1 MELQHV
7 NVKIYVEG
15 DLTVDPARFI
25 KVFHEWIQEDAL
37 DEMLIDVADY
47 RHVPAGPGVLLIAH
61 EADYSMDNTDN
72 RWGLRYNRKS
82 MLEGDNENRF
92 RQALRSAAN
101 ACRLLEARLA
111 DESVPLKFSR
121 HEFELF
127 INDRALAPNSPE
139 TFAACRPELEAFL
152 EWKGD
157 SARLEQIRALSSLA
171 SIRSVIQHEQL
182 GLGHAVLTAKAL
194 VGDETFAV
202 FLPDD
207 VIDAPTPAIQQLLDV
222 HQRTGG
228 SVLAVLRVPRE
239 EISRYGIVGGEECG
253 PRTYRVRRLVEKPQA
268 ADAPSNLAIIG
279 RYVLSPKVFE
289 ALERAKPGAVGE
301 IQLTDGIDG
310 LLEEEEVYALEFEGE
325 LLDAG
330 TPLGLL
336 KASVR
341 TALKRPDLAEE
352 FGSWLREQVARLE

>member
-61 EADYSMDNTDN
+61 EADYSMDNADN

-82 MLEGDNENRF
+82 KLEGDNENRF
-92 RQALRSAAN
+92 RQALWSTAN

-152 EWKGD
+152 EN
-157 SARLEQIRALSSLA
+157 
-171 SIRSVIQHEQL
+171 V
-182 GLGHAVLTAKAL
+182 LGHDEFCLEHHSAPRSHFGVTVKVAK
-194 VGDETFAV
+194 
-202 FLPDD
+202 
-207 VIDAPTPAIQQLLDV
+207 
-222 HQRTGG
+222 
-228 SVLAVLRVPRE
+228 S
-239 EISRYGIVGGEECG
+239 
-253 PRTYRVRRLVEKPQA
+253 KP
-268 ADAPSNLAIIG
+268 
-279 RYVLSPKVFE
+279 Y
-289 ALERAKPGAVGE
+289 
-301 IQLTDGIDG
+301 
-310 LLEEEEVYALEFEGE
+310 
-325 LLDAG
+325 
-330 TPLGLL
+330 
-336 KASVR
+336 
-341 TALKRPDLAEE
+341 DLAAILESA
-352 FGSWLREQVARLE
+352 GARK